1 MKKGNPSVA
10 IGYYAAAL
18 HALNGKDVDLLN
30 ICKEDDLG
38 ITLQDQSL
46 PKRIRVKK

>member
-1 MKKGNPSVA
+1 MSRATYWNIEKGNPSVA

-18 HALNGKDVDLLN
+18 HALNGKDIDLLK

-38 ITLQDQSL
+38 RILQD
-46 PKRIRVKK
+46 